1 MRFTALSD
9 YASRQCSRTTDE
21 GIDMKMTVKELKEAL
36 EGVADDVPV
45 VFQGN
50 IPNEEDEDEGD
61 EPSYT
66 TCCGYAYSAFLR
78 TEVPSEFVIDC
89 AITESEI

>member
-1 MRFTALSD
+1 
-9 YASRQCSRTTDE
+9 
-21 GIDMKMTVKELKEAL
+21 MKMTVKDLKQAL
-36 EGVADDVPV
+36 EGIADDVPV

-50 IPNEEDEDEGD
+50 IPNEEDEGD

-66 TCCGYAYSAFLR
+66 TCLGYAYSAFLR

-89 AITESEI
+89 AITESEL